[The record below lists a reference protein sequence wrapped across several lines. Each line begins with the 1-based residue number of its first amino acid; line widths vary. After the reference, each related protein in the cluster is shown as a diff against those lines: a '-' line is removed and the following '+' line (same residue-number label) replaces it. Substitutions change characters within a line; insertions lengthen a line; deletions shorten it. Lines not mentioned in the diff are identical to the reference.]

1 MSAAA
6 SLRTPGRR
14 AAALGLACALV
25 AALASRAAADTAS
38 DLAGAKARLAS
49 LTKRIASEEQ
59 AAARLQDQL
68 AGTDAEVTTA
78 ERKAD
83 DIAARLATTERELAA
98 ARARYEALR
107 GQLNALAR
115 NAYIQGPLS
124 GLELIL
130 DATSLADL
138 TTRLQY
144 VDRVSDQDAA
154 LANRVA
160 NLEAALA
167 LKRGDLRRLRAEQ
180 AALLARLARQEREQ
194 AAAVAEQARVV
205 TSLQETRRD
214 IVALVSQLGKQLRA
228 EELSAIGDVFQG
240 GGHITYGAW

>member
-1 MSAAA
+1 
-6 SLRTPGRR
+6 
-14 AAALGLACALV
+14 
-25 AALASRAAADTAS
+25 
-38 DLAGAKARLAS
+38 
-49 LTKRIASEEQ
+49 
-59 AAARLQDQL
+59 
-68 AGTDAEVTTA
+68 
-78 ERKAD
+78 
-83 DIAARLATTERELAA
+83 
-98 ARARYEALR
+98 
-107 GQLNALAR
+107 
-115 NAYIQGPLS
+115 
-124 GLELIL
+124 
-130 DATSLADL
+130 LADL

-144 VDRVSDQDAA
+144 LDRVSDQDAA

-240 GGHITYGAW
+240 GGHITYGAWSGLFLGSMRLPKCHDNMVAMVAWQVAEFTQAAWNPLATTLRMPGSTDFNSSGVQNFVSLSQGLEAVRIVLDRGSMVHRYGAIVSALARCADAMTTARAVNASSWCYGCVNGTYVVGIVPEVQANYETYAAL